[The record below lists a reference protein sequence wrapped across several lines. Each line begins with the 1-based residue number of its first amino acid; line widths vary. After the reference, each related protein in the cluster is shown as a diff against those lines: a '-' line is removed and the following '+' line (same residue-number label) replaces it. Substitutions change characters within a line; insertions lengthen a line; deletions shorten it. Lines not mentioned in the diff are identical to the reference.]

1 MKNEILRET
10 ITKYSAETLSELE
23 LISLIL
29 GEKIAKK
36 IKDNDIYSLS
46 SLVQLSDKEI
56 KQLLGITDIT
66 LSKVK
71 ALFELSVRKTSLTS
85 VDIISSPKDI
95 VEVAA
100 DMQYLEQEVL
110 RLYCLNTKN
119 SIIKK
124 LNLFKGG
131 INTSIV
137 DPRILFKEALK
148 CNSASIIICHNHP
161 SGDPTPSKEDISLT
175 TRLKECGRILGV
187 TVVDHIIIGS
197 NGKYTSLKEKGLV
210 KFKNSNLT
218 IILDNSN

>member
-23 LISLIL
+23 LVSLIL
-29 GEKIAKK
+29 GEKVANK
-36 IKDNDIYSLS
+36 IKENEIYSLAN
-46 SLVQLSDKEI
+46 LVQHSDKEI

-71 ALFELSVRKTSLTS
+71 ALFELSARRTGITSG
-85 VDIISSPKDI
+85 DNIRSPKDI

-100 DMQYLEQEVL
+100 DMEYLEQEVL

-119 SIIKK
+119 IIVKK

-148 CNSASIIICHNHP
+148 CNSASIVICHNHP
-161 SGDPTPSKEDISLT
+161 SGDPAPSKEDISLT

-187 TVVDHIIIGS
+187 TLVDHIIIGS
-197 NGKYTSLKEKGLV
+197 NGKYTSLKEKGV
-210 KFKNSNLT
+210 
-218 IILDNSN
+218 I

>member
-210 KFKNSNLT
+210 
-218 IILDNSN
+218 

>member
-29 GEKIAKK
+29 GEKVANK
-36 IKDNDIYSLS
+36 IKENEIYSLS
-46 SLVQLSDKEI
+46 NLVQHSDKEM

-71 ALFELSVRKTSLTS
+71 ALFELSARRTGITSG
-85 VDIISSPKDI
+85 DNIRSPKDI
-95 VEVAA
+95 VEAAA
-100 DMQYLEQEVL
+100 DMEYLEQEVL

-119 SIIKK
+119 LIVKK

-148 CNSASIIICHNHP
+148 CNSANIVICHNHP

-187 TVVDHIIIGS
+187 DLIDHIIIGS
-197 NGKYTSLKEKGLV
+197 NGKYTSLKEKGV
-210 KFKNSNLT
+210 
-218 IILDNSN
+218 I

>member
-23 LISLIL
+23 LVSLIL
-29 GEKIAKK
+29 GEKVANK
-36 IKDNDIYSLS
+36 IKENEIYSLS
-46 SLVQLSDKEI
+46 NLVQHSDKEI

-71 ALFELSVRKTSLTS
+71 ALFELSARKTGITS
-85 VDIISSPKDI
+85 GDNIRSPKDI

-100 DMQYLEQEVL
+100 DMEYLEQEVL

-119 SIIKK
+119 LIVKK

-148 CNSASIIICHNHP
+148 CNSASIVICHNHP
-161 SGDPTPSKEDISLT
+161 SGDPAPSKEDISLT

-187 TVVDHIIIGS
+187 TLVDHIIIGS
-197 NGKYTSLKEKGLV
+197 NGKYTSLKEKGV
-210 KFKNSNLT
+210 
-218 IILDNSN
+218 I

>member
-71 ALFELSVRKTSLTS
+71 ALFELSVRKTSLS
-85 VDIISSPKDI
+85 SIDIISSPKDI

-210 KFKNSNLT
+210 
-218 IILDNSN
+218 

>member
-23 LISLIL
+23 LVSLIL
-29 GEKIAKK
+29 GEKVANK
-36 IKDNDIYSLS
+36 IKENEIYSLAN
-46 SLVQLSDKEI
+46 LVQHSDKEI

-71 ALFELSVRKTSLTS
+71 ALFELSARKTGITS
-85 VDIISSPKDI
+85 GDNIRSPKDI

-100 DMQYLEQEVL
+100 DMEYLEQEVL

-119 SIIKK
+119 IIVKK

-148 CNSASIIICHNHP
+148 CNSASIVICHNHP
-161 SGDPTPSKEDISLT
+161 SGDPAPSKEDISLT

-187 TVVDHIIIGS
+187 TLVDHIIIGS
-197 NGKYTSLKEKGLV
+197 NGKYTSLKEKGV
-210 KFKNSNLT
+210 
-218 IILDNSN
+218 I

>member
-29 GEKIAKK
+29 GEKVANK
-36 IKDNDIYSLS
+36 IKENDIYSLS
-46 SLVQLSDKEI
+46 NLVQHSDKEI

-71 ALFELSVRKTSLTS
+71 ALFELSARRTGITSG
-85 VDIISSPKDI
+85 DNIRSPKDI

-100 DMQYLEQEVL
+100 DMEYLEQEVL

-119 SIIKK
+119 IIVKK

-148 CNSASIIICHNHP
+148 CNSASIVICHNHP
-161 SGDPTPSKEDISLT
+161 SGDPAPSKEDISLT

-187 TVVDHIIIGS
+187 TLVDHIIIGS
-197 NGKYTSLKEKGLV
+197 NGKYTSLKEKGV
-210 KFKNSNLT
+210 
-218 IILDNSN
+218 I

>member
-23 LISLIL
+23 LVSLIL
-29 GEKIAKK
+29 GEKVANK
-36 IKDNDIYSLS
+36 IKENDIYSLS
-46 SLVQLSDKEI
+46 NLVQHSDKEI

-71 ALFELSVRKTSLTS
+71 ALFELSARKTGITS
-85 VDIISSPKDI
+85 GDNIRSPKDI

-100 DMQYLEQEVL
+100 DMEYLEQEVL

-119 SIIKK
+119 IIVKK

-148 CNSASIIICHNHP
+148 CNSASIVICHNHP
-161 SGDPTPSKEDISLT
+161 SGDPAPSKEDISLT

-187 TVVDHIIIGS
+187 TLVDHIIIGS
-197 NGKYTSLKEKGLV
+197 NGKYTSLKEKGV
-210 KFKNSNLT
+210 
-218 IILDNSN
+218 I

>member
-1 MKNEILRET
+1 MKNDILRET

-46 SLVQLSDKEI
+46 ALVQLSDKEI

-187 TVVDHIIIGS
+187 MLVDHIIIGS

-210 KFKNSNLT
+210 
-218 IILDNSN
+218 

>member
-46 SLVQLSDKEI
+46 ALVQLSDKEI

-175 TRLKECGRILGV
+175 TRLKECGKILGV

-210 KFKNSNLT
+210 
-218 IILDNSN
+218 

>member
-23 LISLIL
+23 LVSLIL
-29 GEKIAKK
+29 GEKVANK
-36 IKDNDIYSLS
+36 IKENEIYSLS
-46 SLVQLSDKEI
+46 NLVQHSDKEI

-71 ALFELSVRKTSLTS
+71 ALFELSARRTGITSG
-85 VDIISSPKDI
+85 DNIRSPKDI

-100 DMQYLEQEVL
+100 DMEYLEQEVL

-119 SIIKK
+119 IIVKK

-148 CNSASIIICHNHP
+148 CNSASIVICHNHP
-161 SGDPTPSKEDISLT
+161 SGDPAPSQEDISLT

-187 TVVDHIIIGS
+187 TLVDHIIIGS
-197 NGKYTSLKEKGLV
+197 NGKYTSLKEKGV
-210 KFKNSNLT
+210 
-218 IILDNSN
+218 I

>member
-23 LISLIL
+23 LVSLIL
-29 GEKIAKK
+29 GEKVANK
-36 IKDNDIYSLS
+36 IKENEIYSLAN
-46 SLVQLSDKEI
+46 LVQHSDKEI
-56 KQLLGITDIT
+56 KQLLGITDVT

-71 ALFELSVRKTSLTS
+71 ALFELSARRIGITSG
-85 VDIISSPKDI
+85 DNIRSPKDI

-100 DMQYLEQEVL
+100 DMEYLEQEVL

-119 SIIKK
+119 IIVKK

-137 DPRILFKEALK
+137 DPRTLFKEALK
-148 CNSASIIICHNHP
+148 CNSASIVICHNHP

-187 TVVDHIIIGS
+187 TLVDHIIIGS
-197 NGKYTSLKEKGLV
+197 NGKYTSLKEKGV
-210 KFKNSNLT
+210 
-218 IILDNSN
+218 I

>member
-23 LISLIL
+23 LVSLIL
-29 GEKIAKK
+29 GEKVANK
-36 IKDNDIYSLS
+36 IKENEIYSLAN
-46 SLVQLSDKEI
+46 LVQHSDKEI

-71 ALFELSVRKTSLTS
+71 ALFELSARKTGITS
-85 VDIISSPKDI
+85 GDNIRSPKDI

-100 DMQYLEQEVL
+100 DMEYLEQEVL

-119 SIIKK
+119 LIVKK

-148 CNSASIIICHNHP
+148 CNSASIVICHNHP
-161 SGDPTPSKEDISLT
+161 SGDPAPSKEDISLT

-187 TVVDHIIIGS
+187 TLVDHIIIGS
-197 NGKYTSLKEKGLV
+197 NGKYTSLKEKGV
-210 KFKNSNLT
+210 
-218 IILDNSN
+218 I

>member
-29 GEKIAKK
+29 GEKVANK
-36 IKDNDIYSLS
+36 IKENEIYSLS
-46 SLVQLSDKEI
+46 NLVQHSDKEI

-71 ALFELSVRKTSLTS
+71 ALFELSARRTGINSGDSIT
-85 VDIISSPKDI
+85 SPKDI

-100 DMQYLEQEVL
+100 DMEYLEQEVL

-119 SIIKK
+119 LIVKK

-148 CNSASIIICHNHP
+148 CNSANIVICHNHP

-187 TVVDHIIIGS
+187 DLIDHIIIGS
-197 NGKYTSLKEKGLV
+197 NGKYTSLKEKGV
-210 KFKNSNLT
+210 
-218 IILDNSN
+218 I

>member
-23 LISLIL
+23 LVSLIL
-29 GEKIAKK
+29 GEKVANK
-36 IKDNDIYSLS
+36 IKENDIYSLS
-46 SLVQLSDKEI
+46 NLVQHSDKEI

-71 ALFELSVRKTSLTS
+71 ALFELSARRIGNTSG
-85 VDIISSPKDI
+85 DNIRSPKDI

-100 DMQYLEQEVL
+100 DMEYLEQEVL

-119 SIIKK
+119 IIVKK

-148 CNSASIIICHNHP
+148 CNSASIVICHNHP
-161 SGDPTPSKEDISLT
+161 SGDPAPSKEDISLT

-187 TVVDHIIIGS
+187 TLVDHIIIGS
-197 NGKYTSLKEKGLV
+197 NGKYTSLKEKGV
-210 KFKNSNLT
+210 
-218 IILDNSN
+218 I

>member
-10 ITKYSAETLSELE
+10 ITKYSADTLSELE
-23 LISLIL
+23 LVSLIL
-29 GEKIAKK
+29 GEKVANK
-36 IKDNDIYSLS
+36 IKGKEIYSLS
-46 SLVQLSDKEI
+46 NLVQHSDNEI
-56 KQLLGITDIT
+56 KKLLGITDIT

-71 ALFELSVRKTSLTS
+71 ALFELSARRTSATAGMQ
-85 VDIISSPKDI
+85 IGSPKDI
-95 VEVAA
+95 AEVAV

-119 SIIKK
+119 VIVKK

-148 CNSASIIICHNHP
+148 CNSASIVICHNHP

-175 TRLKECGRILGV
+175 IRLKECGRILGV
-187 TVVDHIIIGS
+187 DLIDHIIIGS
-197 NGKYTSLKEKGLV
+197 TGKYISLKEKGV
-210 KFKNSNLT
+210 
-218 IILDNSN
+218 I

>member
-71 ALFELSVRKTSLTS
+71 ALFELSVRNTSLTS
-85 VDIISSPKDI
+85 VDIIGSPKDI

-210 KFKNSNLT
+210 
-218 IILDNSN
+218 

>member
-23 LISLIL
+23 LVSLIL
-29 GEKIAKK
+29 GEKVANK
-36 IKDNDIYSLS
+36 IKENDIYSLS
-46 SLVQLSDKEI
+46 NLVQHSDKEI

-71 ALFELSVRKTSLTS
+71 ALFELSARRTGITSG
-85 VDIISSPKDI
+85 DNIRSPKDI

-100 DMQYLEQEVL
+100 DMEYLEQEVL

-119 SIIKK
+119 IIVKK

-148 CNSASIIICHNHP
+148 CNSASIVICHNHP
-161 SGDPTPSKEDISLT
+161 SGDPAPSKEDISLT

-187 TVVDHIIIGS
+187 TLVDHIIIGS
-197 NGKYTSLKEKGLV
+197 NGKYTSLKEKGV
-210 KFKNSNLT
+210 
-218 IILDNSN
+218 I

>member
-46 SLVQLSDKEI
+46 TLVQHSDNEI
-56 KQLLGITDIT
+56 KKLLGVTDIT

-85 VDIISSPKDI
+85 LDTISSPKDI

-131 INTSIV
+131 INTTTV
-137 DPRILFKEALK
+137 DPRILFKESLK

-161 SGDPTPSKEDISLT
+161 SGDPTPSKEDISLI
-175 TRLKECGRILGV
+175 TRLKECGKILGV
-187 TVVDHIIIGS
+187 TLLDHIIIGS
-197 NGKYTSLKEKGLV
+197 NGKYASLKEKGLV
-210 KFKNSNLT
+210 
-218 IILDNSN
+218 

>member
-23 LISLIL
+23 LVSLIL
-29 GEKIAKK
+29 GEKVANK
-36 IKDNDIYSLS
+36 IKENEIYSLS
-46 SLVQLSDKEI
+46 NLVQHSDKEI

-71 ALFELSVRKTSLTS
+71 ALFELSARKTGITS
-85 VDIISSPKDI
+85 GDNIRSPKDI

-100 DMQYLEQEVL
+100 DMEYLEQEVL

-119 SIIKK
+119 LIVKK

-148 CNSASIIICHNHP
+148 CNSASIVICHNHP
-161 SGDPTPSKEDISLT
+161 SGDPAPSKEDISLT
-175 TRLKECGRILGV
+175 TRLNECGRILGV
-187 TVVDHIIIGS
+187 TLIDHIIIGS
-197 NGKYTSLKEKGLV
+197 NGKYTSLKEKGV
-210 KFKNSNLT
+210 
-218 IILDNSN
+218 I

>member
-23 LISLIL
+23 LVSLIL
-29 GEKIAKK
+29 GEKVANK
-36 IKDNDIYSLS
+36 IKENEIYSLS
-46 SLVQLSDKEI
+46 NLVQHSDKEI

-71 ALFELSVRKTSLTS
+71 ALFELSARRTGITSG
-85 VDIISSPKDI
+85 DNIRSPKDI

-100 DMQYLEQEVL
+100 DMEYLEQEVL

-119 SIIKK
+119 IIVKK

-148 CNSASIIICHNHP
+148 CNSASIVICHNHP
-161 SGDPTPSKEDISLT
+161 SGDPAPSKEDISLT

-187 TVVDHIIIGS
+187 TLVDHIIIGS
-197 NGKYTSLKEKGLV
+197 NGKYTSLKEKGV
-210 KFKNSNLT
+210 
-218 IILDNSN
+218 I